1 MKAAYST
8 GVFQEASAFLNNRMQ
23 SAASRNHGRKANR
36 WATYSQAVNMA
47 HQCPRVGAD
56 ITEDPED

>member
-1 MKAAYST
+1 MKKAHSA

-23 SAASRNHGRKANR
+23 SAASRNYGRKVNR
-36 WATYSQAVNMA
+36 WATYSQAVNIA
-47 HQCPRVGAD
+47 HQCLKIGPD